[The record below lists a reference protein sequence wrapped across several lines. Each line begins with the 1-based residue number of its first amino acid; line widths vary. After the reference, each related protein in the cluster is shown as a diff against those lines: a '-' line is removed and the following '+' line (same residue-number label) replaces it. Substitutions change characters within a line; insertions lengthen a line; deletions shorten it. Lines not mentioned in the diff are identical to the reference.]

1 MGVES
6 GKVGVV
12 KERVM
17 PRTNNAARPVRVA
30 RGGESGLDA
39 SGIDDGFACERL
51 HERIRRRAF
60 ELFLA
65 RCGGPGDAL
74 SDWLEAE
81 RQVRSAELRRGRDD
95 VKAAE
100 RGEALLAGEG
110 D

>member
-1 MGVES
+1 MPPINNVAPFTRPARRAES
-6 GKVGVV
+6 SPDA
-12 KERVM
+12 
-17 PRTNNAARPVRVA
+17 PRAVDGTSAAP
-30 RGGESGLDA
+30 
-39 SGIDDGFACERL
+39 L

-60 ELFLA
+60 ELFLS

-81 RQVRSAELRRGRDD
+81 RQERSAELRRGRDD

-100 RGEALLAGEG
+100 RGEALLAGES

>member
-1 MGVES
+1 
-6 GKVGVV
+6 
-12 KERVM
+12 M
-17 PRTNNAARPVRVA
+17 PRTSNAVRPIRVVR
-30 RGGESGLDA
+30 GDESSPDA
-39 SGIDDGFACERL
+39 SGVGDGVAGEHL

-65 RCGGPGDAL
+65 RCGGAGDAL

-81 RQVRSAELRRGRDD
+81 RQVRSTELRRARDD

-100 RGEALLAGEG
+100 RGETLLAGES